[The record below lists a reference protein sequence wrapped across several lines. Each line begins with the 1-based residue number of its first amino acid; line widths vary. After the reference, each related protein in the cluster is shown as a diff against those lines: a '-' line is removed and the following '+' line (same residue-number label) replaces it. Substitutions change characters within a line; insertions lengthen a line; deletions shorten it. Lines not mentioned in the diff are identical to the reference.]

1 MNLYIKDENN
11 FALILIDVDT
21 FKSIN
26 DTYGHAVGDVILKK
40 VADLL
45 TVTFRSIDHICR
57 IGGDEFAIIMVDM
70 NTDLNYTI
78 SDKINEI
85 NRQLAISKDGEPTV
99 SISVGIALSDREN
112 PGDDIFRDVDKA
124 LYQTKEKGRKGYT
137 FY

>member
-1 MNLYIKDENN
+1 M
-11 FALILIDVDT
+11 DT

-26 DTYGHAVGDVILKK
+26 DTYGPPEGDVILKK

-45 TVTFRSIDHICR
+45 TVTFRSIDHVCR
-57 IGGDEFAIIMVDM
+57 IGGDEFASIMVDM
-70 NTDLNYTI
+70 NSELNYTI

-112 PGDDIFRDVDKA
+112 PGDDIFRDADKA

>member
-1 MNLYIKDENN
+1 MTGLLNRGTFDSILNLYVKDENN

-57 IGGDEFAIIMVDM
+57 IGGD
-70 NTDLNYTI
+70 
-78 SDKINEI
+78 
-85 NRQLAISKDGEPTV
+85 
-99 SISVGIALSDREN
+99 
-112 PGDDIFRDVDKA
+112 
-124 LYQTKEKGRKGYT
+124 
-137 FY
+137 

>member
-1 MNLYIKDENN
+1 MLD
-11 FALILIDVDT
+11 IDH

-40 VADLL
+40 MADLL
-45 TVTFRSIDHICR
+45 MTTFRSIDHVCR

-70 NTDLNYTI
+70 NSELNYTI

-112 PGDDIFRDVDKA
+112 PGDDIFRDADKA